1 MASAADDEAQ
11 ETTPWHVW
19 AVGVAG
25 LLWNAFP
32 AVDYTMTRLQVAS
45 WLADMPLAMLAA
57 IEAFPLWVSLA
68 WALGVWGS
76 FFGAV
81 LLLMRRSWALWSFL
95 ASLVGLA
102 ALNLYLPRVGV
113 PTQPVL
119 LITITCVL
127 LLEIYYCWRQVKSGV
142 LR

>member
-1 MASAADDEAQ
+1 MASVSEDEASGRA
-11 ETTPWHVW
+11 PWHLW

-32 AVDYTMTRLQVAS
+32 AVDYTMTRLHVAS
-45 WLADMPLAMLAA
+45 WLADVPPPMLAA
-57 IEAFPLWVSLA
+57 IAAFPLWVSIA

-76 FFGAV
+76 FFGA
-81 LLLMRRSWALWSFL
+81 LLLLARRSLALWSFVVSL
-95 ASLVGLA
+95 AGLV
-102 ALNLYLPRVGV
+102 ALNLYLPRVGI

-119 LITITCVL
+119 LMTITCVL
-127 LLEIYYCWRQVKSGV
+127 LLEIYYAWWQAKGGV

>member
-1 MASAADDEAQ
+1 MASVADEGAPVRA
-11 ETTPWHVW
+11 PWHLW

-25 LLWNAFP
+25 LLWNTIP

-45 WLADMPLAMLAA
+45 SLADAPPAMLAA
-57 IEAFPLWVSLA
+57 IAAFPLWVSVS

-81 LLLMRRSWALWSFL
+81 LLLARRSLALWSFVVSL
-95 ASLVGLA
+95 AGLA
-102 ALNLYLPRVGV
+102 LLNIYLPTAGV

-119 LITITCVL
+119 LMAITCVL
-127 LLEIYYCWRQVKSGV
+127 LLEIYYSWRQVKAGV